1 MGLKPEDIHLH
12 KIDTSKGH
20 WGIFI
25 QSIVR
30 AQDTDSLFL
39 KMILEQNI
47 DDERVRMRRLEMRL
61 LALELADSQHRDRV
75 LGQIRNWIETTD
87 GDGFLDLIAQSN

>member
-1 MGLKPEDIHLH
+1 MGLKPEDVLLH
-12 KIDTSKGH
+12 EVDTSKGH

-39 KMILEQNI
+39 KRFLSRTLMMSASGCAVWRCGSLHWIL
-47 DDERVRMRRLEMRL
+47 R
-61 LALELADSQHRDRV
+61 
-75 LGQIRNWIETTD
+75 IRNSTLGYSVTFVTGLRPPTETIFWT
-87 GDGFLDLIAQSN
+87 